1 MLIKRIVIS
10 LFLLMFVPVLAAA
23 EGRYYLNE
31 KIRGYK
37 EAEFVLLTG
46 DDVNFR
52 KAPVDGQVIKCL
64 PHHTL
69 MRVLE
74 RQGDWL
80 KVDISGT
87 EGYISGAFVGSG
99 ERDYLTSEDFT
110 GAMTNL
116 GVNFDEDKAT
126 AELGKPQKEYRDK
139 ETKRDIYDY
148 GKVLLGIRH
157 HKVESIEIRDPQFIT
172 MRGVSIGDS
181 NGRAIGQ
188 YGMPDGVVYAD
199 DCTEYEYR
207 FDSELPSRFVIGID
221 DNNVITK
228 FVMESLDD

>member
-1 MLIKRIVIS
+1 MLLKRIIIS
-10 LFLLMFVPVLAAA
+10 LCMLMLVPVLTSA

-31 KIRGYK
+31 KIKGYK
-37 EAEFVLLTG
+37 EAEFLLLTG

-52 KAPVDGQVIKCL
+52 KAPVNGQVIKCL

-87 EGYISGAFVGSG
+87 EGYISAAFVGNG
-99 ERDYLTSEDFT
+99 ARDYLTSEDFT
-110 GAMTNL
+110 GALADL
-116 GVNFDEDKAT
+116 GVNFDEQKAA
-126 AELGKPQKEYRDK
+126 AELGSPLREYRDK
-139 ETKRDIYDY
+139 KTKRDIYDY
-148 GKVLLGIRH
+148 GKVLLGVRH
-157 HKVESIEIRDPQFIT
+157 KKVASIEVRDPQFIT
-172 MRGVSIGDS
+172 MRGVSVGDS

-199 DCTEYEYR
+199 ACTEYEYR
-207 FDSELPSRFVIGID
+207 LDGDLPCRFVIGVD
-221 DNNVITK
+221 DNNVINK
-228 FVMESLDD
+228 FIMEVLDD